1 MPRVWPLKKKFGAKT
16 QGISDDCIA
25 TRWILKVE
33 LMEPSDGFLW
43 GQRVRE
49 KPRNPPLGRK
59 QCHPLKWGRWGKA
72 EVLWRTYQ
80 VRNAYYP
87 LDIVK

>member
-33 LMEPSDGFLW
+33 LMEPNDGFVV
-43 GQRVRE
+43 GTESKRE
-49 KPRNPPLGRK
+49 TKEPSLG
-59 QCHPLKWGRWGKA
+59 
-72 EVLWRTYQ
+72 
-80 VRNAYYP
+80 
-87 LDIVK
+87 